1 MNISRILLSAIIAAS
16 LVACNEKSSNTTV
29 IISTENETITTPDT
43 IAMNQYTN
51 SNEVEV
57 NGNMY
62 NYSYEFTPS
71 KSLPIVTNSSDRK
84 YYDNQIKLSITK
96 DGNVIYSTTFTKA
109 TFKNFIPE
117 EIYETIVLMGFN
129 FNYNKEDEHD
139 KFYFVASIGDPD
151 DEEYYIPIDIS
162 ITTNGDLTL
171 NKFIDTENGLSSTT
185 ISTNPL

>member
-1 MNISRILLSAIIAAS
+1 
-16 LVACNEKSSNTTV
+16 
-29 IISTENETITTPDT
+29 
-43 IAMNQYTN
+43 
-51 SNEVEV
+51 
-57 NGNMY
+57 
-62 NYSYEFTPS
+62 
-71 KSLPIVTNSSDRK
+71 
-84 YYDNQIKLSITK
+84 
-96 DGNVIYSTTFTKA
+96 
-109 TFKNFIPE
+109 
-117 EIYETIVLMGFN
+117 MGFN

>member
-1 MNISRILLSAIIAAS
+1 
-16 LVACNEKSSNTTV
+16 
-29 IISTENETITTPDT
+29 
-43 IAMNQYTN
+43 
-51 SNEVEV
+51 
-57 NGNMY
+57 
-62 NYSYEFTPS
+62 
-71 KSLPIVTNSSDRK
+71 
-84 YYDNQIKLSITK
+84 LSITK
-96 DGNVIYSTTFTKA
+96 DGNDIYSTTFTKA

>member
-16 LVACNEKSSNTTV
+16 LVACNEKSLNTTV

-57 NGNMY
+57 NGSKY

-71 KSLPIVTNSSDRK
+71 NSLPIVTNSSDRK

-96 DGNVIYSTTFTKA
+96 DGHDIYSTTFTKA